1 MLFRHHN
8 LQSKT
13 YLRVEFL
20 PVVLESLEDLIVE
33 EPVQLDFDV
42 VVGLKDHSYE

>member
-1 MLFRHHN
+1 MLYHRHH
-8 LQSKT
+8 LLSKT

-20 PVVLESLEDLIVE
+20 PVILESLEDLIIE

-42 VVGLKDHSYE
+42 IVGLKNHSYE